1 MNRNLKK
8 PNVYVAM
15 AVDLIHLGHMNVIS
29 RAAELGHVTVGLLT
43 DESIARYKRIPFMK
57 FEERVKLISQIK
69 GVDDVVPQESWEYE
83 PNLRKLKP
91 DFVVHGDDWVTG
103 VQSKIREQVINVLA
117 EWGGQLIEIPYTHGI
132 SSTLL
137 HSQIKELGTTP
148 ALRLSK
154 LRRLLDSKPL
164 TRILEA
170 HNGLSALIAETLSV
184 ERGGFQIEFDAVWS
198 SSLTDSTSRGKP
210 DIEAVDI
217 SARLGTV
224 NEIFE
229 VTTKPMLFD
238 GDTGGRI
245 EHIPFTVRS
254 LERLGVSGIV
264 IEDKEGLKRNSLFG
278 TDAKQ
283 VQADPHEFG
292 QKITVA
298 KESQITDEFMVIAR
312 IESLILNQGLEDAI
326 RRARVYAESG
336 ADAVLIHSKS
346 REPTEV
352 MAFSRQFREEFPSV
366 PVLAV
371 PTMFNKATDLE
382 LADAGIRGLIYANHM
397 LRAAFPSMR
406 AVAESILA
414 HGRSFEAESLLEPID
429 SVLTLIPGN
438 QE

>member
-1 MNRNLKK
+1 MNNNRRE
-8 PNVYVAM
+8 PTVYVAM
-15 AVDLIHLGHMNVIS
+15 AVDLIHVGHLNVIS
-29 RAAELGHVTVGLLT
+29 RAAELGRVTVGLLT
-43 DESIARYKRIPFMK
+43 DESIARYKRIPFMN
-57 FEERVKLISQIK
+57 FEERLKVISQIK
-69 GVDDVVPQESWEYE
+69 GVDEVVPQESWEYE
-83 PNLRKLKP
+83 PNLRWLKP

-103 VQSKIREQVINVLA
+103 VQSKIREQVVDVLA
-117 EWGGQLIEIPYTHGI
+117 EWGGQLIEVPYTRGI
-132 SSTLL
+132 SSTQL
-137 HSQIKELGTTP
+137 HSVVRELGTTP
-148 ALRLSK
+148 NVRLSK
-154 LRRLLDSKPL
+154 LRRLLDAKPL

-170 HNGLSALIAETLSV
+170 HNGLSALIAENLTTQREEFV
-184 ERGGFQIEFDAVWS
+184 VEFDAVWS

-229 VTTKPMLFD
+229 VTSKPMLFD

-278 TDAKQ
+278 VDAKQ

-292 QKITVA
+292 QKISVA
-298 KESQITDEFMVIAR
+298 KDSQITDEFMVVAR

-326 RRARVYAESG
+326 SRARIYVESG

-346 REPTEV
+346 TEPTEV
-352 MAFSRQFREEFPSV
+352 MAFARKFREEFPTV

-406 AVAESILA
+406 AVAESILT
-414 HGRSFEAESLLEPID
+414 HGRSFEAEALLEPID

-438 QE
+438 QA